1 MAPGSREAA
10 PDAGTVPAPA
20 GAALGRLIESARPKG
35 RTLDG
40 QERPAAI
47 VWTDPG
53 RAWQPL
59 LESLRERLP
68 ELLVLD
74 DYPGFLSKGD

>member
-1 MAPGSREAA
+1 MSSVAPGSREAA

-20 GAALGRLIESARPKG
+20 GTVLDRLIERVRAKG

-53 RAWQPL
+53 REWQSL
-59 LESLRERLP
+59 LESMQGRLGLFRLTIHRRFP
-68 ELLVLD
+68 
-74 DYPGFLSKGD
+74 